1 MKRVDGSQTRR
12 NHSVLGRRELLAKAA
27 AAGFGLAAGGLEH
40 SLRMA
45 FGAPARPTVDLTV
58 VTWTFDVPKI
68 RDNLARFEAWIGRR
82 TDLPAV
88 KTELINYGF
97 GVFDSSLAPRFVA
110 GAPVDVLYSSDH
122 WLARWARMGWIAP
135 VEDHKP
141 QVRAYEKDMDKYSL
155 DSLTYDGKLYGLPYY
170 ADVMHFAYNKRMIT
184 EAGFAGPPKT
194 WDEVLEQAIRIRD
207 RGIAASPILMGF
219 TLSPWLEETYLSM
232 VYSEGGSL
240 FDRDLNPLFGK
251 GKGGATR
258 TMLEWLVDAI
268 HKHRIMPPKVLTM
281 TAVDVQQAFKDGEAA
296 FCIVPS
302 YMMLEFNEPR
312 ISKVAGQA
320 DTILMP
326 GKTRSAVGFTRMYV
340 MGSSAVKRGTH
351 VVDAAWALIEYM
363 GGRVAVDGVTAYH
376 IPKRWAAENG
386 LGFAI
391 TPLWKDPDV
400 LRTFERMGSV
410 GVLQEQKRL
419 AKAKEGIKFPGFA
432 EWIFHGR
439 REVQKA
445 LLREK
450 TAEEALETLN
460 TMWAAQLRRFR

>member
-1 MKRVDGSQTRR
+1 
-12 NHSVLGRRELLAKAA
+12 
-27 AAGFGLAAGGLEH
+27 
-40 SLRMA
+40 
-45 FGAPARPTVDLTV
+45 
-58 VTWTFDVPKI
+58 
-68 RDNLARFEAWIGRR
+68 
-82 TDLPAV
+82 
-88 KTELINYGF
+88 
-97 GVFDSSLAPRFVA
+97 
-110 GAPVDVLYSSDH
+110 
-122 WLARWARMGWIAP
+122 
-135 VEDHKP
+135 
-141 QVRAYEKDMDKYSL
+141 
-155 DSLTYDGKLYGLPYY
+155 
-170 ADVMHFAYNKRMIT
+170 
-184 EAGFAGPPKT
+184 
-194 WDEVLEQAIRIRD
+194 
-207 RGIAASPILMGF
+207 
-219 TLSPWLEETYLSM
+219 
-232 VYSEGGSL
+232 
-240 FDRDLNPLFGK
+240 
-251 GKGGATR
+251 
-258 TMLEWLVDAI
+258 
-268 HKHRIMPPKVLTM
+268 
-281 TAVDVQQAFKDGEAA
+281 
-296 FCIVPS
+296 
-302 YMMLEFNEPR
+302 
-312 ISKVAGQA
+312 
-320 DTILMP
+320 
-326 GKTRSAVGFTRMYV
+326 